1 MIYEIKRT
9 SQFKKDFKKAQKQ
22 GKNIDRLINVIEL
35 LSKGEKLPQEYSD
48 HALTNYHSNFR
59 ECHIEPNFLLV
70 YEIRKQYLILKLI
83 RLGTHSEIFGN
94 KSLANI
100 DKES

>member
-35 LSKGEKLPQEYSD
+35 LSKLY
-48 HALTNYHSNFR
+48 
-59 ECHIEPNFLLV
+59 
-70 YEIRKQYLILKLI
+70 
-83 RLGTHSEIFGN
+83 
-94 KSLANI
+94 
-100 DKES
+100 